1 LRIEYAA
8 TSKIQFNSGIYP
20 SGYAFKGRPIAHFI
34 GTKGNGL
41 FVRIGRWFGPDA
53 LVGLEFDQSK
63 IGLVTA
69 GGTSLPREKRFS
81 AGLDVSYRFSKMVT
95 LFGAYRYISS
105 DNLGS
110 VPDLDVTNHLLRVE
124 ATFSF

>member
-1 LRIEYAA
+1 M
-8 TSKIQFNSGIYP
+8 
-20 SGYAFKGRPIAHFI
+20 AHFI

-41 FVRIGRWFGPDA
+41 FVRIGRWFGPDV
-53 LVGLEFDQSK
+53 LVGLEVDQSK

-81 AGLDVSYRFSKMVT
+81 AGLDVSYRFSKMLT

>member
-1 LRIEYAA
+1 
-8 TSKIQFNSGIYP
+8 
-20 SGYAFKGRPIAHFI
+20 
-34 GTKGNGL
+34 L
-41 FVRIGRWFGPDA
+41 FVRIGRWFGPDV
-53 LVGLEFDQSK
+53 LVGLEVDQSK

-81 AGLDVSYRFSKMVT
+81 AGLDVSYRFSKMLT